1 MDSDPKTRPS
11 FSRVFNRLRRVPVVE
26 ELEVKK
32 TNNIEK
38 VFYDNNDD
46 EIEEFSPYEDLIRGK
61 YNLLRIFK
69 AFLFF

>member
-11 FSRVFNRLRRVPVVE
+11 FSLVFNRLRRVPVVE

-32 TNNIEK
+32 IDNIEK

-46 EIEEFSPYEDLIRGK
+46 EIEEFSP
-61 YNLLRIFK
+61 
-69 AFLFF
+69 